1 MELCHRGSQS
11 TGSVWMAEESAVIDP
26 GGGLP
31 AARGCANLN
40 PPEPAVDSPSLQVIR
55 PFVDYLPLSSVIF
68 SF

>member
-1 MELCHRGSQS
+1 
-11 TGSVWMAEESAVIDP
+11 MAEESAVIDP